1 MVSKDKYMI
10 TPEMNEKLKNVQH
23 GTLDAHE
30 TALRGY
36 QSDAKLEIRIKIK
49 SVEDIVIARQEGR
62 ALAKSMGFSA
72 TEATLIATA
81 ISELARNIVLYAKS
95 GEIILSRAVA
105 DQKTGIVIVGKDE
118 GPGISN
124 LLHAM
129 MSGYS
134 TSGGLGLGLP
144 GVKKIMDSFDISSE
158 HGQGTTVTTLMWL

>member
-1 MVSKDKYMI
+1 MATKPDIVLA
-10 TPEMNEKLKNVQH
+10 EMNELIHMVQQSARE
-23 GTLDAHE
+23 GYTADA
-30 TALRGY
+30 
-36 QSDAKLEIRIKIK
+36 SFDIRVAIQ

-62 ALAKSMGFSA
+62 ALAKSMGFSS

-95 GEIILSRAVA
+95 GEIVLSKIVQ
-105 DQKTGIVIVGKDE
+105 DQHIGIVIIGQDQ

-124 LLHAM
+124 LTHAM

-144 GVKKIMDSFDISSE
+144 GVKKIMDSFDINSE
-158 HGQGTTVTTLMWL
+158 EGQGTIVTAIMWL